1 MAITQVRAI
10 EDASRLSMLLTMSVD
25 AFELDGIRQST
36 DEFSDVAPNTP
47 GYTKLID

>member
-25 AFELDGIRQST
+25 AFNLDGIRKST
-36 DEFSDVAPNTP
+36 DEFSDVAVNAPRC
-47 GYTKLID
+47 TKLID